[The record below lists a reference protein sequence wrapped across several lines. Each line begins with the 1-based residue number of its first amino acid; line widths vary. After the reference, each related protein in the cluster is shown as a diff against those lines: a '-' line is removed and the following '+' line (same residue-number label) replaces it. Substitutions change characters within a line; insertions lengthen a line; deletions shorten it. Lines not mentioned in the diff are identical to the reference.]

1 MPLPALQRLLSSFLP
16 SAGQDTVPTRPETCP
31 PLARTHRPAWV
42 SRLGFERSR
51 SEALAAARLD
61 FAQALGDLRTPAAI
75 DANAR
80 IAVARSL
87 HELWHFREEVFSLV
101 ACRHD
106 QAEASRRLADIDR
119 HFGRRGRRRASAPPD
134 PLPRGSS
141 AA

>member
-16 SAGQDTVPTRPETCP
+16 SAVRDTVPTRPESCP
-31 PLARTHRPAWV
+31 PLARAHRPWIP
-42 SRLGFERSR
+42 RLGFERSR
-51 SEALAAARLD
+51 NEALAAARLD
-61 FAQALGDLRTPAAI
+61 FAQALGDLRTSAAI
-75 DANAR
+75 DVNSR

-119 HFGRRGRRRASAPPD
+119 HFGRRGRRSASAPPD

-141 AA
+141 TA